1 MSANITP
8 SIEKLQAQIAECSDN
23 NISSILGKD
32 FGITINDKSKKNA
45 ANQNLNFK
53 GTVQGSNQEI
63 NQITLNEFL
72 SKILS

>member
-8 SIEKLQAQIAECSDN
+8 SIEKLQAQISECSDN

-53 GTVQGSNQEI
+53 DTVQGSNQEI